1 MPKNCQISQTRFSSK
16 KRDCH
21 RLSDQNQNPRRINFC
36 EIEKRFL
43 DDHFCNRRAK
53 NGSGTFLMHFLEM
66 IHRIT
71 KILLNQKET
80 GNFIIFEWCIIIKN
94 ATHPLTHKHT
104 LDASDGSNLFRVK
117 LCFILKHKLITS
129 SIVPEH
135 QVSTVGRCNVKY
147 HFKLLFN
154 ASNDDDRWH

>member
-1 MPKNCQISQTRFSSK
+1 
-16 KRDCH
+16 
-21 RLSDQNQNPRRINFC
+21 
-36 EIEKRFL
+36 
-43 DDHFCNRRAK
+43 
-53 NGSGTFLMHFLEM
+53 M

-154 ASNDDDRWH
+154 ASNDDDRWHQTNKQANEQQKCTDLNVLKEATVRYVQHEPKVAKYSEASLHVRPIRLSPKMKLLNKAKQY